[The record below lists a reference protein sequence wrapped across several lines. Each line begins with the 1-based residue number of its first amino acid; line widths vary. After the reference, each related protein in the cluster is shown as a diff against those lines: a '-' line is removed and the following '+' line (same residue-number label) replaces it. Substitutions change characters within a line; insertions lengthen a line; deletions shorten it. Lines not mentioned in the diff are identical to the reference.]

1 MWNAKRCVILS
12 CICTKIVI
20 VFSVLFLL
28 TAPYWVGLYVDYA
41 SKNADIKNP
50 LIFTVYAAGI
60 VSLVLLFSLNKLL
73 SNIRNE
79 NVFIFDNVKLL
90 RAISWCCFVVAVIL
104 LFSGFYYILFLFGA
118 VAAGFFGLIL
128 RVVKNVIEQAVIIK
142 NENDFTI

>member
-1 MWNAKRCVILS
+1 MWNAKRSVVLS

-20 VFSVLFLL
+20 ISAVLFLL
-28 TAPYWVGLYVDYA
+28 SAPYWVGLYVDYA
-41 SKNADIKNP
+41 SKNPDIKNP

-142 NENDFTI
+142 TENDFTI

>member
-1 MWNAKRCVILS
+1 MWNAKRSVILS

-41 SKNADIKNP
+41 SKNTDIKNP

-73 SNIRNE
+73 SYIRNE

>member
-1 MWNAKRCVILS
+1 MWNAKRSVILS

-28 TAPYWVGLYVDYA
+28 TAPDWVGLYIDYE
-41 SKNADIKNP
+41 SKNEDIKNP
-50 LIFTVYAAGI
+50 LIFTIYTAGI
-60 VSLVLLFSLNKLL
+60 VSIVLLFSLNKLL

-90 RAISWCCFVVAVIL
+90 RVISWCCFVIAAIL
-104 LFSGFYYILFLFGA
+104 LFSGFYYILFLFGG

-142 NENDFTI
+142 TENDFTI

>member
-1 MWNAKRCVILS
+1 MWNAKRSVVLS

-20 VFSVLFLL
+20 IASVLFLIS
-28 TAPYWVGLYVDYA
+28 APYWVGLYVDYA

-60 VSLVLLFSLNKLL
+60 VSLALLFCLNRLL
-73 SNIRNE
+73 SNIRKGS
-79 NVFIFDNVKLL
+79 VFITDNVKLL
-90 RAISWCCFVVAVIL
+90 RSISWCCFVVSVIL

-142 NENDFTI
+142 TENDFTI

>member
-1 MWNAKRCVILS
+1 MWNAKRSVVLS

-20 VFSVLFLL
+20 ITSILFLFS
-28 TAPYWVGLYVDYA
+28 APYWVGLYVDYT

-60 VSLVLLFSLNKLL
+60 VSLVLLFCLNKLI
-73 SNIRNE
+73 SNIKNDF
-79 NVFIFDNVKLL
+79 VFTFTNVKLL
-90 RAISWCCFVVAVIL
+90 RAISWCCFGVAAIL

-142 NENDFTI
+142 TENDFTI